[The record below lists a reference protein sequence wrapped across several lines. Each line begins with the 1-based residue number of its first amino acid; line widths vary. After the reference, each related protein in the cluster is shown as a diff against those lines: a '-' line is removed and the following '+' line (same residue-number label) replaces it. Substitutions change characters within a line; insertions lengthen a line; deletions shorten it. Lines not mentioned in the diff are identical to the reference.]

1 MSGLNYNIDEAPE
14 DKTLWLTL
22 ENEDG
27 CLKVVKSEICFHKT
41 EGLKIRAWKP
51 IEAWPSPAG
60 PPPKPEQ
67 LTPDEVWGV
76 TSRVGTQLDIDAVER
91 RTSYVLVEWARWYG
105 ENKDE

>member
-1 MSGLNYNIDEAPE
+1 MSGWNYNIDEAPE

-27 CLKVVKSEICFHKT
+27 SLKVVKSEICFHKT

-67 LTPDEVWGV
+67 LKPSSTGHLQLILEV
-76 TSRVGTQLDIDAVER
+76 EK
-91 RTSYVLVEWARWYG
+91 RTREIVAWEQKYEVKKR
-105 ENKDE
+105 K